1 MKVGIIGYGIVGKAT
16 EITIKRYC
24 LTDVEFCLYDIK
36 LDTDFNKLKDCEV
49 IFICLPTPSLAN
61 GKCDISY
68 IENALKDLSKI
79 KCPSI
84 IVIRSTVPPRTC
96 EKLQAKYEN
105 AIMFMPEFLTES
117 RYEQDAL
124 NPEYIV
130 IGGEKEIGE
139 KVLNTLFG
147 RFSCE
152 KKFVVD
158 LPTAQLLKYSMNTF
172 YAIKVIFANEMYDIS
187 KQVGAD
193 WDSIRKI
200 IQTHPFIGENHFNVW
215 YGGFRGYSGKCLPKD
230 TKAIAYGFNSE
241 LLQLVDMMNERLLEG
256 NKCQVA

>member
-24 LTDVEFCLYDIK
+24 LTDVEFCLYDLK
-36 LDTDFNKLKDCEV
+36 LDTELKELKDCEV
-49 IFICLPTPSLAN
+49 IFVCLPTPSLAN
-61 GKCDISY
+61 GKCDTSY

-79 KCPSI
+79 NCTSI

-96 EKLQAKYEN
+96 EKFQSKHEN

-117 RYEQDAL
+117 RYEEDAIR
-124 NPEYIV
+124 PEFIV
-130 IGGEKEIGE
+130 IGGDKEIGE
-139 KVLNTLFG
+139 RILKTLFG

-158 LPTAQLLKYSMNTF
+158 LPTAQLLKYSLNNF
-172 YAIKVIFANEMYDIS
+172 FAVKVIFANEMYDIA
-187 KQVGAD
+187 QNVGAD
-193 WDSIRKI
+193 WDSIRNI
-200 IQTHPFIGENHFNVW
+200 IQQHPFVGENHFDVW

-241 LLQLVDMMNERLLEG
+241 LLQLVDMKNERLLED